1 MESNDKLEQLLKQM
15 YTQEALH
22 DEDID
27 TSDIIDEEWVKFEA
41 EHFKNGKIEELKN
54 GSYFNFSIFQSFNSI
69 KKIAAMFVGLLML
82 SGIAYATVHI
92 IRSQQT
98 ANSRQETV
106 ATTNTQRS
114 TLDAQP
120 EAKDSALMKPIVYED
135 AELTTILDDI
145 ATFYQVE
152 PVYRNEATKHIR
164 LYFTW
169 DKKQTIDNII
179 DTFNKFERINIT
191 RYDKILIVE

>member
-15 YTQEALH
+15 YTQEARH

-41 EHFKNGKIEELKN
+41 EHIRGERLEVRGKRLPLR
-54 GSYFNFSIFQSFNSI
+54 
-69 KKIAAMFVGLLML
+69 KIAAMFVGLLML
-82 SGIAYATVHI
+82 SGIAYAAVHI
-92 IRSQQT
+92 ISSHSQK
-98 ANSRQETV
+98 AQEAQTV
-106 ATTNTQRS
+106 ATNAQRA
-114 TLDAQP
+114 TPGAQP
-120 EAKDSALMKPIVYED
+120 EAKDSTLMKPIVYED
-135 AELTTILDDI
+135 TELTTILDDI

-152 PVYRNEATKHIR
+152 PVYKNEATKHIR

-169 DKKQTIDNII
+169 DKKQTIDNVI

-191 RYDKILIVE
+191 RHDKILIVE

>member
-15 YTQEALH
+15 YTQEARH

-82 SGIAYATVHI
+82 SGIAYAAVHI
-92 IRSQQT
+92 ISSHSQK
-98 ANSRQETV
+98 AQEAQTV
-106 ATTNTQRS
+106 ATNAQRA
-114 TLDAQP
+114 TPGAQT
-120 EAKDSALMKPIVYED
+120 EAKDSTLMKPIVYED
-135 AELTTILDDI
+135 TELTTILDDI

-152 PVYRNEATKHIR
+152 PVYKNEATKHIR

-191 RYDKILIVE
+191 RHDKILIVE